1 MLRPLLV
8 KLCSIALITCF
19 SGPLFADAGDDLM
32 QSIYKNNLQ
41 GVQSVLDKGIDP
53 NKTSD
58 KVGNTPLMAASH
70 KGNVAIMKLL
80 IEKGAKIEDASG
92 YMGQTPLMNAAESGN
107 LEAARLL
114 LEKGAKMKARSFDG
128 KTAIMFAATGGNPAM
143 VKFFADKGLDV
154 NDRDKSGWT
163 ALMLAAEA
171 NRPEAVKSLISLKAD
186 LNITSTAKFSRST
199 REYSADFY
207 PGDTA
212 LTIARVAGRTQ
223 VAKILEAAGARSY
236 SEEIFKRDELY
247 KKLGLYKVEMGPVS
261 KGDFREIT
269 DNLKK
274 GFVNDPQK
282 DRKVK
287 AIDALSYSDGS
298 WFAVKITYGKKPP
311 AKSFIIS
318 IQDAKGKNILK
329 TIDSYVVTFRSG
341 STIVKYV
348 EVVLLQTV
356 EPVTK
361 KQINGDRSPV
371 TLTTTLFGTSKKN
384 LRIYTEGK

>member
-1 MLRPLLV
+1 MVRPLTI
-8 KLCSIALITCF
+8 KICSIAVITCF
-19 SGPLFADAGDDLM
+19 SVPLFADAGEDLM
-32 QSIYKNNLQ
+32 QAIYKNNLQ
-41 GVQSVLDKGIDP
+41 GVKSALDKGVDP
-53 NKTSD
+53 NTASD
-58 KVGNTPLMAASH
+58 KVGNTPLMAASY
-70 KGNVAIMKLL
+70 KGNIAIMKLL
-80 IEKGAKIEDASG
+80 IEKGGKIEDTSG
-92 YMGQTPLMNAAESGN
+92 YMSQTPLMNAAESGN
-107 LEAARLL
+107 LEAVRLL
-114 LEKGAKMKARSFDG
+114 LEKGAKIKTRSFDG
-128 KTAIMFAATGGNPAM
+128 KTVLMFAATGGNPAM
-143 VKFFADKGLDV
+143 VKFFADKGLDI

-171 NRPEAVKSLISLKAD
+171 NRPEAVNSLISLKAD

-212 LTIARVAGRTQ
+212 LTIARVTGRTQ

-236 SEEIFKRDELY
+236 SEELFNRKELY
-247 KKLGLYKVEMGPVS
+247 QKLGSYSVEMKAVS

-274 GFVNDPQK
+274 GFVTDPQK
-282 DRKVK
+282 DRKIK

-311 AKSFIIS
+311 AKSFIMS

-329 TIDSYVVTFRSG
+329 TMDSYVVTLRSG
-341 STIVKYV
+341 STIVKYI

-361 KQINGDRSPV
+361 KQISGNRSPV
-371 TLTTTLFGTSKKN
+371 TLTATLFGTSKKN